1 MLNYNQVTN
10 SEINNNGVS
19 IKEIAPI
26 MKLNLRGKT
35 REFFTN
41 VGKTL
46 NMILPIEANTSSSSD
61 KLTAIWLSPDEW
73 MIVSN
78 ETTSKETNTYEL
90 NDILF
95 SNISKTSL
103 GAVTDVTDQFVQ
115 LEIKGDKIYELF
127 SSGCPFNFNLFREK
141 KGSTVQTL
149 LNHIDVIIHNKDK
162 DFVNLFVRRS
172 FAKHL
177 WEWMEDSSSR
187 LQRLIFTP
195 IIPRHFKF
203 TLPNT

>member
-1 MLNYNQVTN
+1 MLNYNQSLQEKKSFQDPQI
-10 SEINNNGVS
+10 SEIT
-19 IKEIAPI
+19 PI
-26 MKLNLRGKT
+26 MKLIIRGKK
-35 REFFTN
+35 REFFSA
-41 VGKTL
+41 VGKSL
-46 NMILPIEANTSSSSD
+46 NILLPVENNTSTQSQ
-61 KLTAIWLSPDEW
+61 KLSALWLSPDEW

-78 ETTSKETNTYEL
+78 ETTSKETNKYEL

-95 SNISKTSL
+95 NNISKTSL

-187 LQRLIFTP
+187 L
-195 IIPRHFKF
+195 
-203 TLPNT
+203 

>member
-1 MLNYNQVTN
+1 MLNYNSPIKNQ
-10 SEINNNGVS
+10 INYNDVS
-19 IKEIAPI
+19 VKEVCPV
-26 MKLNLRGKT
+26 MKLNLRGKK
-35 REFFTN
+35 REFFTAA
-41 VGKTL
+41 GKQL
-46 NMILPIEANTSSSSD
+46 DMILPTEANTSSSSD

-141 KGSTVQTL
+141 KGSTAQTL
-149 LNHIDVIIHNKDK
+149 LNHVDVIIHNKDK

-187 LQRLIFTP
+187 L
-195 IIPRHFKF
+195 
-203 TLPNT
+203 

>member
-46 NMILPIEANTSSSSD
+46 NMILPTEANTSSSSD

-78 ETTSKETNTYEL
+78 ETTSKETNTYQL
-90 NDILF
+90 NDVLF
-95 SNISKTSL
+95 NNISKTSL

-115 LEIKGDKIYELF
+115 LEIKGEKINLYSLEELSSIHSQRCLANDLLTNKLTKSF
-127 SSGCPFNFNLFREK
+127 S
-141 KGSTVQTL
+141 L
-149 LNHIDVIIHNKDK
+149 L
-162 DFVNLFVRRS
+162 
-172 FAKHL
+172 
-177 WEWMEDSSSR
+177 
-187 LQRLIFTP
+187 
-195 IIPRHFKF
+195 
-203 TLPNT
+203 

>member
-1 MLNYNQVTN
+1 MLSYNQLTN

-19 IKEIAPI
+19 VKEIAPI

-41 VGKTL
+41 VGKSL
-46 NMILPIEANTSSSSD
+46 NMILPTEANTSSSSD

-78 ETTSKETNTYEL
+78 ETTSKEINTYQL

-95 SNISKTSL
+95 NNISKKTL

-115 LEIKGDKIYELF
+115 LEIKGDKIYDLF
-127 SSGCPFNFNLFREK
+127 SSGCPFNFNEFKEK
-141 KGSTVQTL
+141 IGSTTQTL
-149 LNHIDVIIHNKDK
+149 LNNIDVILYNKDK
-162 DFVNLFVRRS
+162 NNVNLFVRRS
-172 FAKHL
+172 FAEHL
-177 WEWMEDSSSR
+177 INWIEDFVSR
-187 LQRLIFTP
+187 I
-195 IIPRHFKF
+195 
-203 TLPNT
+203 